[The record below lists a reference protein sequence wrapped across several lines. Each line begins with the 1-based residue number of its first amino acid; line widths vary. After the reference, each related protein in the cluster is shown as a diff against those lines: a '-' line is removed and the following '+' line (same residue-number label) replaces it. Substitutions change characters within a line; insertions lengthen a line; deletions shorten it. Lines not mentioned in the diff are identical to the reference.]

1 MAYDSSVSMDDVKL
15 LRMVT
20 SELQRSVGFDLDAEL
35 SDQREKG
42 LEYFKG
48 EMRDVKALPN
58 RSKAVSLDVAD
69 AIETILPDL
78 VEIFTGG
85 EDVASFAPVG
95 QEDEKQAEQ
104 ETDYVLH
111 TVFNENPGWL
121 TFTSVF
127 KDALQ
132 AKTGVFKWWWEE
144 GCEEEEQLKGKT
156 AVELEMASKDGEI
169 SDVTLSEETIEG
181 ETHEPLYDFTVKRK
195 AEGKVIIDTVAPE
208 DITVAKDTVWLPK
221 ATYCATRSR
230 PRAQKLVA
238 QGIDEDL
245 VAKLPSYTQ
254 ARDNSI
260 EQARDTVDESSIT
273 GNGDASWT
281 MRQVEVVEHYIRIY
295 EGEDEKIYQ
304 VLTGGEGDGCVLLRK
319 QEVNAIQLSA
329 ITPFLVTH
337 RFYGESIADKLIEI
351 QKIKTA
357 LMRMTLDAGYFAL
370 NQRATIDMSLANDF
384 TVSDYLRNE
393 PGVPI
398 RAKGQNAITPIVSG
412 GLNYDPLAHLEYFS
426 TVAEQRTG
434 IVRNAQGLNPDTLH
448 DTAKGAMALMQA
460 AQKRMRM
467 IARTFAET
475 GVKDLYVGVH
485 ALLRQHATKERT
497 SRLRNKWVP
506 VNPTSW
512 ATRNDMV
519 IEVGLGASGREH
531 DMMVMDRLAA
541 DQAAIVEAQ
550 GGISGPLLQPQ
561 NIYALAVK
569 RAEKAGIKNPEAYYT
584 DPATYQA
591 PPPQPDPKT
600 IEIQGKLQMEQA
612 KLQMA
617 QQSDQAKMAMDQ
629 QKAVGEFQFKQ
640 MQGEADLNLQRER
653 LMMED
658 ALKREQLAAEMQL
671 KREQL
676 GAELQLKR
684 EQMEAEMAL
693 KVRAAQSSDIGE
705 VSVGG
710 EPG

>member
-1 MAYDSSVSMDDVKL
+1 MAYDSTVSTDDVAL

-156 AVELEMASKDGEI
+156 AVELQLAEQDGEI
-169 SDVTLSEETIEG
+169 SDVTLSEESMEG
-181 ETHEPLYDFTVKRK
+181 ETLEPLYDFTVKRK
-195 AEGKVIIDTVAPE
+195 AEGKVVIDTVAPE

-230 PRAQKLVA
+230 PRAQQLIA

-245 VAKLPSYTQ
+245 VQKLPSYSQ

-260 EQARDTVDESSIT
+260 EQARDTVDESTIT

-281 MRQVEVVEHYIRIY
+281 LRQVEVVEHYIRIY
-295 EGEDEKIYQ
+295 EGDDEKIYQ

-370 NQRATIDMSLANDF
+370 NQRSEIDMTRATAE

-398 RAKGQNAITPIVSG
+398 RTRGSGVVTPIQAS

-448 DTAKGAMALMQA
+448 DTAKGAMALMMA

-467 IARTFAET
+467 VARTFAET
-475 GVKDLYVGVH
+475 GVKDLYVGIH
-485 ALLRQHATKERT
+485 ALLRQHATKKRT
-497 SRLRNKWVP
+497 GRRGQKWFVTD
-506 VNPTSW
+506 PTSW
-512 ATRNDMV
+512 ATRENMT

-541 DQAAIVEAQ
+541 DQAAIVQAQ
-550 GGISGPLLQPQ
+550 GGITGPLLQPQ

-600 IEIQGKLQMEQA
+600 VEIQGKLQMEQA
-612 KLQMA
+612 KLQMSA
-617 QQSDQAKMAMDQ
+617 QSDQAKMQQDQ
-629 QKAVGEFQFKQ
+629 QKAVGEFQLKQ

-658 ALKREQLAAEMQL
+658 ALKREQMAGELQL

-676 GAELQLKR
+676 AAELQLKR

-693 KVRAAQSSDIGE
+693 KVHAAKSTDIGE
-705 VSVGG
+705 VNVGG
-710 EPG
+710 EAG